1 MVFNG
6 ERALLVSA
14 GKFTVPTDY
23 SGAPTITL
31 PCGLTDGS
39 GPSPA
44 GLPLALQLVGKHMD
58 EELLCKLGHAYE
70 KAVGRHRT
78 PMLAPSVLS
87 DRGSDD
93 ARM

>member
-1 MVFNG
+1 M
-6 ERALLVSA
+6 SA

-39 GPSPA
+39 GPSPV
-44 GLPLALQLVGKHMD
+44 GLPLAFQLVGKHMD

-70 KAVGRHRT
+70 KAVGRQRT
-78 PMLAPSVLS
+78 PMVAPSVLS
-87 DRGSDD
+87 NGGRNDPRI
-93 ARM
+93 